1 MLIQIEDVLLITCTN
16 HESPAEFSLFHRADI
31 GVFCRR
37 SQNHDGGVMANLRKV
52 IFWPSFALVA
62 AGCIGASYY
71 VRYSAECQIVTQA
84 SVARE
89 EAQRIQQK
97 VVLFTK
103 RMIPS
108 GQPFAILLQLLGIN
122 SPTVARLV
130 ASVQPVFDLRHLRAG
145 NQVTVGRSVTGALRE
160 VRYNIDT
167 DKVLS
172 IAPHGEDFH
181 SEIQTIPS
189 QTQSVGV
196 VGEIQGSLFQAVM
209 DAGEKPD
216 LAMRLAA
223 IFGWDLDF
231 YTDPR
236 PGDTFRV
243 VVEKKTL
250 ANGETVAYGRILAAE
265 YNNAGRSYRAVLF
278 HGPSGNSAYY
288 TPEGKSMKKAF
299 LHSPLK
305 FAAPITSHFSYNR
318 FHPILKEY
326 RAHLGIDYGAPS
338 GTPVQTIGDG
348 KVVFAG
354 PKGGSGNLIEVQ
366 HSNGF
371 TTYYM
376 HLSRIL
382 VRNGQRVEQGERIG
396 LVGMTGLATGPHLDF
411 RIQLRGQ
418 FLNFER
424 LLLPPT
430 DPVAKR
436 DWNQFA
442 AARDRSIAQM
452 PPLASNHPA
461 LAANTSPASN
471 SAAR

>member
-1 MLIQIEDVLLITCTN
+1 
-16 HESPAEFSLFHRADI
+16 
-31 GVFCRR
+31 
-37 SQNHDGGVMANLRKV
+37 MANLRKL
-52 IFWPSFALVA
+52 IFWPSFALAA
-62 AGCIGASYY
+62 AGCIGASYH
-71 VRYSAECQIVTQA
+71 VRYSAERQIANQSSA
-84 SVARE
+84 ARE

-97 VVLFTK
+97 VILFTN
-103 RMIPS
+103 RVIPS
-108 GQPFAILLQLLGIN
+108 GLPFATFLQRLGIN
-122 SPTVARLV
+122 STTAARLV
-130 ASVQPVFDLRHLRAG
+130 ASAQAVFDLRHLRAG
-145 NQVTVGRSVTGALRE
+145 NQLAIGRSVLGELRE

-167 DKVLS
+167 DRVLS
-172 IAPHGEDFH
+172 IAPQGDNFH
-181 SEIQTIPS
+181 SEIKIIPS
-189 QTQSVGV
+189 RTESVGV
-196 VGEIQGSLFQAVM
+196 AGQIQGSLFQAVT
-209 DAGEKPD
+209 DAGEKPE
-216 LAMRLAA
+216 LAMRLAV

-243 VVEKKTL
+243 VVEKKSL
-250 ANGETVAYGRILAAE
+250 ADDETVAYGRILAAE
-265 YNNAGRSYRAVLF
+265 YINAGRPYRAVLF
-278 HGPSGNSAYY
+278 HDPSGNSAYY

-326 RAHLGIDYGAPS
+326 RPHLGIDYGAPT

-348 KVVFAG
+348 RVIFAG

-366 HSNGF
+366 HSNGSP
-371 TTYYM
+371 TYYM

-424 LLLPPT
+424 LPLPPT
-430 DPVAKR
+430 DPVAQR
-436 DWNQFA
+436 DWSEFT
-442 AARDRSIAQM
+442 AARDRAIAQM
-452 PPLASNHPA
+452 PRLASEHQS
-461 LAANTSPASN
+461 LAADASPA
-471 SAAR
+471 AHGPVR